1 MMTCAH
7 ARRRQ
12 LQPTQRAACAAAGCV
27 PDGRASTM
35 TRPATPLCAP
45 AVVLGKHGRLVAMRS
60 GRDDGRHRCVQLT
73 EEASLRRC
81 ALVPLRNAVDG
92 GQTEGL
98 RCLVY
103 DRRALCVPGSEISR
117 VLGRP
122 AAASSSS
129 SLTLSLVLAARCRL
143 GRGGSGRLAL
153 LRPSSRASASAPP
166 SPSPR
171 RCSAASCRQHGTSIS
186 NAGTARTCRA
196 RCGCDTR
203 GRSWRRCGRRP
214 LG

>member
-60 GRDDGRHRCVQLT
+60 GRDDGRHRCVQ
-73 EEASLRRC
+73 
-81 ALVPLRNAVDG
+81 LRNAVDG

-171 RCSAASCRQHGTSIS
+171 RCRASRACLWMVSACCALR
-186 NAGTARTCRA
+186 
-196 RCGCDTR
+196 
-203 GRSWRRCGRRP
+203 
-214 LG
+214 